1 MIDGLTLQKL
11 YAKEIAV
18 DDPYWVCDSSVKAI
32 TVKANA
38 TVSVTFSNTHNGDL
52 RVKKN
57 AIDGSPEGWNFH
69 ILDAN
74 RELVETITTGED
86 GYAASGKLEPGT
98 YYVVEIHDRDERGC
112 AGIMTPEQQKIVEAN
127 MGLVGKVIKEKVRRL
142 GQPDTPSYEDL
153 FQAGCIGL
161 CEAAIT
167 DKGGCFSTYAYRLI
181 WNEICD
187 ELIRNTKLV
196 LNEQSTDTVDV
207 LSEAASAHPDPLTI
221 FDLRHTIGQAKAKAQ
236 GGTARGIQCLELT
249 VQGYTSKEIGAIV
262 GADPGTVRMWMTRAR
277 KYLKSLP
284 ELRAFGYPEA
294 V

>member
-1 MIDGLTLQKL
+1 
-11 YAKEIAV
+11 
-18 DDPYWVCDSSVKAI
+18 
-32 TVKANA
+32 
-38 TVSVTFSNTHNGDL
+38 
-52 RVKKN
+52 
-57 AIDGSPEGWNFH
+57 
-69 ILDAN
+69 
-74 RELVETITTGED
+74 
-86 GYAASGKLEPGT
+86 
-98 YYVVEIHDRDERGC
+98 
-112 AGIMTPEQQKIVEAN
+112 MTPEQQKIVEAN

-262 GADPGTVRMWMTRAR
+262 GANPGTVRMWMTRAR